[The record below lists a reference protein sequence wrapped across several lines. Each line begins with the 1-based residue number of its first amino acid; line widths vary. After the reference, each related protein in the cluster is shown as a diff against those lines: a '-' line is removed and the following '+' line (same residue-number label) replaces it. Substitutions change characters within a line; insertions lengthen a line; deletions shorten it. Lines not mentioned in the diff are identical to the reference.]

1 MRIDADGG
9 TVARKDARR
18 SAISF
23 SLSRDR
29 GGGVGRRPG
38 PLPLRAGW
46 AAAPEGLRCA
56 GRALRRRAPVT
67 ATCPLDAFGI
77 AIGVALGALVPPA
90 FFRYAQSL
98 WLMMNC
104 VAAMAEQRHERE
116 RLQR

>member
-1 MRIDADGG
+1 M
-9 TVARKDARR
+9 RR
-18 SAISF
+18 S
-23 SLSRDR
+23 R
-29 GGGVGRRPG
+29 
-38 PLPLRAGW
+38 
-46 AAAPEGLRCA
+46 
-56 GRALRRRAPVT
+56 LRRRAPVT
-67 ATCPLDAFGI
+67 ATCPPDAFGI